1 MLIKLSYN
9 KIQCQNISVVLK
21 LKWNVISDR

>member
-21 LKWNVISDR
+21 LK